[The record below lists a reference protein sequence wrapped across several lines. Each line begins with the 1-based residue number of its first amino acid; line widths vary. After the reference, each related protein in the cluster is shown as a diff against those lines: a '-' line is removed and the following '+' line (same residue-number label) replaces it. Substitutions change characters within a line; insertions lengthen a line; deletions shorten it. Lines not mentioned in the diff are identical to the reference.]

1 MISITSTDAR
11 VPLET
16 PCMRTLSLRSD
27 YELGY
32 GLQLPRE
39 RGLLNPVA
47 LDAHGV
53 AVLILTVL
61 ALFLFTRDRIPLE
74 SSSLTIL
81 ILLVGGFTLFPYL
94 KDGQQVVGARDFFA
108 GFGNEALVAICAL
121 MMVGKAL
128 ETTGALQPL
137 ANIVSRAWS
146 TRPVLALITT
156 LVAAA
161 ILSAF
166 MNNTPI
172 VVLLMPI
179 LVGASLRAKFPVS
192 EVMMPMGLA
201 TIIGGMSTTIGTST
215 NLLVVGIS
223 HDLGM
228 HDFSMFEWV
237 LPVAIVGGAG
247 VLFLWLVAPKL
258 LPDRAPPLADIS
270 PRIFS
275 AQLNIKEGGFADG
288 STLSEVLAKAEG
300 NMRVDKIQRSESLFL
315 AKLPSVMLQPG
326 DRLFVKDT
334 PENLKY
340 YEQLLGATLFNI
352 SDSEHPVNDETPLRA
367 EGQQLAEIVITRG
380 SPLHLRSLA
389 AARFTASYGL
399 MPLALHRARASSSQV
414 TGDLNLIRLRAGDVL
429 LVQGTSDSIKS
440 LRDSGSIL
448 VLDGTTDLPHTHRA
462 KRALGIMGGVI
473 LVAALG
479 IMPIS
484 VAAVVGLG
492 LMIATGCLNWRD
504 AAGALSIPVVMIIVT
519 SLALGKALMSTGT
532 ATYLALGFVSATSAM
547 PAAFILSA
555 FMLLMTLMTN
565 VVSNNAAAVIGT
577 PIAISIA
584 QQLGVSSEPFVLAVL
599 FGANMSFATP
609 YGYQTNLLILSA
621 GGYKFSDFLRVGIP
635 LTIIMWIGFSF
646 ILPIMYDL

>member
-1 MISITSTDAR
+1 
-11 VPLET
+11 
-16 PCMRTLSLRSD
+16 
-27 YELGY
+27 
-32 GLQLPRE
+32 
-39 RGLLNPVA
+39 
-47 LDAHGV
+47 
-53 AVLILTVL
+53 LTAI

-74 SSSLTIL
+74 SSSLTIF
-81 ILLVGGFTLFPYL
+81 ILLLGGFTLFPYER
-94 KDGQQVVGARDFFA
+94 DGEQVLRATDFFT
-108 GFGNEALVAICAL
+108 GFGNEALIAICAL

-137 ANIVSRAWS
+137 ANVVSRAWA
-146 TRPVLALITT
+146 TRPVLALLTT
-156 LVAAA
+156 LTAAA
-161 ILSAF
+161 VLSAF

-192 EVMMPMGLA
+192 GVLLPMGLA
-201 TIIGGMSTTIGTST
+201 TIVGGMSTTIGTST

-223 HDLGM
+223 HDLGL

-237 LPVAIVGGAG
+237 VPVMLVGGVAI
-247 VLFLWLVAPKL
+247 LFLWLAAPRL
-258 LPDRAPPLADIS
+258 LPDRTAPLADTS

-288 STLSEVLAKAEG
+288 KTLSEVLAKAEG
-300 NMRVDKIQRSESLFL
+300 NMRVDKIQRSDSLFL
-315 AKLPSVMLQPG
+315 AKLPSVTLQPG
-326 DRLFVKDT
+326 DRLFVKDS
-334 PENLKY
+334 PENLKH
-340 YEQLLGATLFNI
+340 YEQILGATLFNI
-352 SDSEHPVNDETPLRA
+352 SDSEHPVDEQTPLRA
-367 EGQQLAEIVITRG
+367 EGQQLAEVVITRG

-399 MPLALHRARASSSQV
+399 MPLALHRARAASSQV

-429 LVQGTSDSIKS
+429 LVQGTSEAITG

-462 KRALGIMGGVI
+462 KRALFVMGLVV

-484 VAAVVGLG
+484 VSAFIGLG

-504 AAGALSIPVVMIIVT
+504 AANALSVPVIMIIVT
-519 SLALGKALMSTGT
+519 SLALGRALMETGMAGFL
-532 ATYLALGFVSATSAM
+532 ATGFVDATSAM
-547 PAAFILSA
+547 PTPVILSA

-577 PIAISIA
+577 PIAIGIA
-584 QQLGVSSEPFVLAVL
+584 QQLGVSTEPFILAVL

-635 LTIIMWIGFSF
+635 LTIIMWLGFS
-646 ILPIMYDL
+646 ILLPMMYDL